1 MSSLSCG
8 IVGLPNVG
16 KSTIFS
22 ALTNAAAESGNY
34 PFTTIEPN
42 IAVVDIPDERLNN
55 LHMLLNSK
63 KNIPAS
69 LKFVDIAG
77 LVKGASDGEGLGN
90 KFLANIREVD
100 AIAHVLR
107 CFEGDTTHVLE
118 TLDPIRDLEIINLEL
133 AISDLQ
139 ILEKRILKLDKIK
152 KSGDKEALREYE
164 IVNEII
170 DLLNKNESLNIN
182 ANFEKND
189 LQIVKRLNLIST
201 KPMMYVLNYGTTSI
215 EEEKASQL
223 KEVILRRG
231 DSYIEIYGLLENE
244 IRDLDDEE
252 KKLFLKEYDISETGL
267 RVLINKAYSIL
278 NLITFYTAG
287 PKETRAWSIMNNST
301 APTAAGKIH
310 SDFQKGFIRAEI
322 IDYSDYIE
330 LGSEEEVKNKGL
342 IRSEGKDY
350 IVKDGDIVHF
360 RYNV

>member
-22 ALTNAAAESGNY
+22 ALTNAAAESANY

-42 IAVVDIPDERLNN
+42 IAVVDIPDERLSN
-55 LHMLLNSK
+55 LHKLLNSE

-107 CFEGDTTHVLE
+107 CFGGDTTHVLE
-118 TLDPIRDLEIINLEL
+118 TVDPIRDLEIINLEL

-170 DLLNKNESLNIN
+170 NLLNKNESLNIN

-215 EEEKASQL
+215 EEEKTSQL

-244 IRDLDDEE
+244 IRDLDDKE

-267 RVLINKAYSIL
+267 RVLINKAYSML

>member
-22 ALTNAAAESGNY
+22 ALTNAAAESANY

-42 IAVVDIPDERLNN
+42 IAVVDIPDERLSN
-55 LHMLLNSK
+55 LHKLLNSE

-118 TLDPIRDLEIINLEL
+118 TVDPIRDLEIINLEL

-223 KEVILRRG
+223 KEAILRRG

-244 IRDLDDEE
+244 IRDLDDED

-322 IDYSDYIE
+322 IDYSNYIE
-330 LGSEEEVKNKGL
+330 LGSEEEAKNKGL

>member
-22 ALTNAAAESGNY
+22 ALTNAAAESANY

-42 IAVVDIPDERLNN
+42 IAVVDIPDERLSN
-55 LHMLLNSK
+55 LHKLLNSE

-100 AIAHVLR
+100 AIAHVFR
-107 CFEGDTTHVLE
+107 CFGGDTTHVLE
-118 TLDPIRDLEIINLEL
+118 TVDPIRDLEIINLEL

-139 ILEKRILKLDKIK
+139 ILEKRIVKLDKIK

-223 KEVILRRG
+223 KEAILRRG

-244 IRDLDDEE
+244 IRDLDDED

-322 IDYSDYIE
+322 IDYSNYIE
-330 LGSEEEVKNKGL
+330 LGSEEEAKNKGL

-360 RYNV
+360 RYIV

>member
-1 MSSLSCG
+1 M
-8 IVGLPNVG
+8 
-16 KSTIFS
+16 
-22 ALTNAAAESGNY
+22 
-34 PFTTIEPN
+34 
-42 IAVVDIPDERLNN
+42 
-55 LHMLLNSK
+55 
-63 KNIPAS
+63 
-69 LKFVDIAG
+69 
-77 LVKGASDGEGLGN
+77 
-90 KFLANIREVD
+90 
-100 AIAHVLR
+100 
-107 CFEGDTTHVLE
+107 
-118 TLDPIRDLEIINLEL
+118 

-139 ILEKRILKLDKIK
+139 ILEKRIVKLDKIK

-223 KEVILRRG
+223 KEAILRRG

-244 IRDLDDEE
+244 IRDLDDED

-267 RVLINKAYSIL
+267 RVLINKAYSML

-330 LGSEEEVKNKGL
+330 LGSEEEAKNKGL

>member
-22 ALTNAAAESGNY
+22 ALTNAAAESANY

-42 IAVVDIPDERLNN
+42 IAVVDIPDERLSN
-55 LHMLLNSK
+55 LHKLLNSE

-118 TLDPIRDLEIINLEL
+118 TVDPIRDLEIINLEL

-139 ILEKRILKLDKIK
+139 ILEKRIVKLDKIK

-201 KPMMYVLNYGTTSI
+201 KPMMYALNYGTTSI

-223 KEVILRRG
+223 KEAILRRG

-244 IRDLDDEE
+244 IRDLDDED

-330 LGSEEEVKNKGL
+330 LGSEEEAKNKGL

>member
-55 LHMLLNSK
+55 LHTLLNSK

-90 KFLANIREVD
+90 KFLGNIREVD

-107 CFEGDTTHVLE
+107 CFEGDTTHILE
-118 TLDPIRDLEIINLEL
+118 SVDPIRDLEIINLEL
-133 AISDLQ
+133 VISDLQ

-152 KSGDKEALREYE
+152 KSGDKDAANEYE
-164 IVNEII
+164 IVNQII
-170 DLLNKNESLNIN
+170 KLLNQNKTLNLENNFNEK
-182 ANFEKND
+182 EV
-189 LQIVKRLNLIST
+189 QIIKRLNLIST
-201 KPMMYVLNYGTTSI
+201 KPVMYVLNYGTTSI
-215 EEEKASQL
+215 NQDRILEL
-223 KEVILRRG
+223 KNMIINRG

-244 IRDLDDEE
+244 IKDLDNEE
-252 KKLFLKEYDISETGL
+252 KELFLKEYEIADTGL
-267 RVLINKAYSIL
+267 KILIKEAYSIL

-287 PKETRAWSIMNNST
+287 EQETRAWSIANNST
-301 APTAAGKIH
+301 APIAAGKIH

-322 IDYSDYIE
+322 IDYKDYAE
-330 LGSEEEVKNKGL
+330 LGSEELVKNKGL

-350 IVKDGDIVHF
+350 IIKDGDIVHF

>member
-22 ALTNAAAESGNY
+22 ALTNAAAESANY

-42 IAVVDIPDERLNN
+42 IAVVDIPDERLGN
-55 LHMLLNSK
+55 LHKLLNSE

-118 TLDPIRDLEIINLEL
+118 TVDPIRDLEIINLEL

-139 ILEKRILKLDKIK
+139 ILEKRIVKLDKIK

-223 KEVILRRG
+223 KEAILRRG

-244 IRDLDDEE
+244 IRDLDDED

-267 RVLINKAYSIL
+267 RVLINKAYSML

-287 PKETRAWSIMNNST
+287 PKETRAWSIINNST

-330 LGSEEEVKNKGL
+330 LGSEEEAKNKGL

>member
-22 ALTNAAAESGNY
+22 ALTNAAAESANY

-42 IAVVDIPDERLNN
+42 IAVVDIPDERLSN
-55 LHMLLNSK
+55 LHKLLNSE

-267 RVLINKAYSIL
+267 RALINKAYSML

>member
-22 ALTNAAAESGNY
+22 ALTNAAAESANY

-42 IAVVDIPDERLNN
+42 IAVVDIPDERLSN
-55 LHMLLNSK
+55 LHKLLNSE

-118 TLDPIRDLEIINLEL
+118 TVDPIRDLEIINLEL

-139 ILEKRILKLDKIK
+139 ILEKRIVKLDKIK

-223 KEVILRRG
+223 KEAILRRG

-267 RVLINKAYSIL
+267 RVLINKAYSML

-330 LGSEEEVKNKGL
+330 LGSEEEAKNKGL

>member
-22 ALTNAAAESGNY
+22 ALTNAAAESANY

-42 IAVVDIPDERLNN
+42 IAVVDIPDERLSN
-55 LHMLLNSK
+55 LHKLLNSE

-118 TLDPIRDLEIINLEL
+118 TVDPIRDLEIINLEL

-223 KEVILRRG
+223 KEAILRRG

-244 IRDLDDEE
+244 IRDLDDED

-267 RVLINKAYSIL
+267 RVLINKAYSML

-330 LGSEEEVKNKGL
+330 LGSEEEAKNKGL

>member
-22 ALTNAAAESGNY
+22 ALTNAAAESANY

-42 IAVVDIPDERLNN
+42 IAVVDIPDERLSN
-55 LHMLLNSK
+55 LHKLLNSE

-118 TLDPIRDLEIINLEL
+118 TVDPIRDLEIINLEL

-139 ILEKRILKLDKIK
+139 ILEKRIVKLDKIK

-170 DLLNKNESLNIN
+170 NLLNKNESLNIN

-244 IRDLDDEE
+244 IRDLDDED

-267 RVLINKAYSIL
+267 RVLINKAYSML

-330 LGSEEEVKNKGL
+330 LGSEEEAKNKGL

>member
-22 ALTNAAAESGNY
+22 ALTNAAAESANY

-42 IAVVDIPDERLNN
+42 IAVVDIPDERLSN
-55 LHMLLNSK
+55 LHKLLNSE

-107 CFEGDTTHVLE
+107 CFGGDTTHVLE
-118 TLDPIRDLEIINLEL
+118 TVDPIRDLEIINLEL

-139 ILEKRILKLDKIK
+139 ILEKRIVKLDKIK

-223 KEVILRRG
+223 KEAILRRG

-244 IRDLDDEE
+244 IRDLDDED

-267 RVLINKAYSIL
+267 RVLINKAYSML

-310 SDFQKGFIRAEI
+310 SDFQKGLIRAEI
-322 IDYSDYIE
+322 IDYSNYIE
-330 LGSEEEVKNKGL
+330 LGSEEEAKNKGL

>member
-1 MSSLSCG
+1 MGSEMC
-8 IVGLPNVG
+8 
-16 KSTIFS
+16 
-22 ALTNAAAESGNY
+22 
-34 PFTTIEPN
+34 
-42 IAVVDIPDERLNN
+42 
-55 LHMLLNSK
+55 
-63 KNIPAS
+63 
-69 LKFVDIAG
+69 
-77 LVKGASDGEGLGN
+77 
-90 KFLANIREVD
+90 IRD
-100 AIAHVLR
+100 SAIAHVLR
-107 CFEGDTTHVLE
+107 CFGGDTTHVLE
-118 TLDPIRDLEIINLEL
+118 TVDPIRDLEIINLEL

-170 DLLNKNESLNIN
+170 NLLNKNESLNIN

-244 IRDLDDEE
+244 IRDLDDED

-267 RVLINKAYSIL
+267 RVLINKAYSML

-322 IDYSDYIE
+322 IDYSNYIE
-330 LGSEEEVKNKGL
+330 LGSEEEAKNKGL

>member
-22 ALTNAAAESGNY
+22 ALTNAAAESANY

-42 IAVVDIPDERLNN
+42 IAVVDIPDERLSN
-55 LHMLLNSK
+55 LHKLLNSE

-244 IRDLDDEE
+244 IRDLDDED

-267 RVLINKAYSIL
+267 RVLINKAYSML

-330 LGSEEEVKNKGL
+330 LGSEEEAKNKGL

>member
-22 ALTNAAAESGNY
+22 ALTNAAAESANY

-42 IAVVDIPDERLNN
+42 IAVVDIPDERLSN
-55 LHMLLNSK
+55 LHKLLNSE

-77 LVKGASDGEGLGN
+77 LVRGASDGEGLGN

-139 ILEKRILKLDKIK
+139 ILEKRIVKLDKIK

-215 EEEKASQL
+215 KEEKASQL

-267 RVLINKAYSIL
+267 RVLINKAYSML

-330 LGSEEEVKNKGL
+330 LGSEEEAKNKGL

>member
-22 ALTNAAAESGNY
+22 ALTNAAAESANY

-42 IAVVDIPDERLNN
+42 IAVVDIPDERLSN
-55 LHMLLNSK
+55 LHKLLNSE

-107 CFEGDTTHVLE
+107 CFGGDTTHVLE
-118 TLDPIRDLEIINLEL
+118 TVDPIRDLEIINLEL

-170 DLLNKNESLNIN
+170 NLLNKNESLNIN

-215 EEEKASQL
+215 EEEKAGQL

-267 RVLINKAYSIL
+267 RVLINKAYSML

-330 LGSEEEVKNKGL
+330 LGSEEEAKNKGL